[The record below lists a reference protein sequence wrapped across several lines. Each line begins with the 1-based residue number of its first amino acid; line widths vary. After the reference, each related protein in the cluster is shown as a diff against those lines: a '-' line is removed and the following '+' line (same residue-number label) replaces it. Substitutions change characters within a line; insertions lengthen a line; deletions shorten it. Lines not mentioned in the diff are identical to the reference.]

1 MPSLDQTLSQ
11 KSSWCPWRAWYLA
24 SGGDCLFYFLVGPYL
39 HLCPSLCLCE
49 RHKNQPILRRQI
61 TGTGTTGT
69 RQYVVSSNPM
79 NNGYLESY
87 TTRRGGKVIL
97 KETWYAIE
105 GVTLTERGLPI
116 TTVPMSSKAAS
127 TDDSSMNSTWHWP
140 KNRPVFSSSA
150 KHMLLISPHFPK
162 MSRIA
167 SCRYIGR
174 AICAL
179 LHVTRA
185 VILKEFTM
193 IFF

>member
-1 MPSLDQTLSQ
+1 MPCFGRGLPVLLPRRSISSSLPFPLPLRTPQ
-11 KSSWCPWRAWYLA
+11 KSTY
-24 SGGDCLFYFLVGPYL
+24 
-39 HLCPSLCLCE
+39 
-49 RHKNQPILRRQI
+49 LRRQI
-61 TGTGTTGT
+61 IGTGTTGT
-69 RQYVVSSNPM
+69 RQYVVSSNSM
-79 NNGYLESY
+79 NDGYLESC
-87 TTRRGGKVIL
+87 TTRRGGKVIQ

-193 IFF
+193 IFFNVFCEKLHAR